1 MGIVVPQKCPRRQV
15 IDLGLCQSRD
25 VEEVVVVCLW
35 ELGFPVLGFELWF
48 KLGSPSVLLRLQLH
62 R

>member
-15 IDLGLCQSRD
+15 VDLELCQARD

-35 ELGFPVLGFELWF
+35 ELGFLVFGFGLWF
-48 KLGSPSVLLRLQLH
+48 KLGFPSVLLRLQFH